1 MADLKDGGA
10 AFPESYVG
18 ADSPHEGIGAGMTLR
33 QYYFAK
39 LVPAYLDLRVNDKAV
54 CNLAWRMAGEMV
66 RTGAEE

>member
-18 ADSPHEGIGAGMTLR
+18 ADSPHEGIGAGMSVR

-39 LVPAYLDLRVNDKAV
+39 LVPEMMRAGVHQDGV
-54 CNLAWRMAGEMV
+54 CEVAWKMAGEMV
-66 RTGAEE
+66 ETSKG